1 MRTTPEGWSKKRVE
15 ASPSKMLRF
24 ENDGE
29 DDGSGVVA
37 GDDLPEMA
45 DDDVDIDVKVEQ
57 ETPSRKKTQ
66 TSSSLIRAAST
77 PVHDQ
82 QESRLIQRESSA
94 LATKSE
100 TKIKFSMM
108 MALLAF
114 LTWAYQF
121 QQQSVPL
128 GYCDPASASN
138 SIIRAKEVRLVK
150 ATECMIEREARRR
163 DHAVPDDQLSACPY
177 EAELPLV
184 GFVPR
189 PDKCTPCPSHAL
201 CQDGKVT
208 GCKGEYILEP
218 HPLLDWLNPVL
229 SGLPGVGPVA
239 IPPTCELD
247 VRTKA
252 QIGEIA
258 KKVEERLA
266 GRKGETICAGGRKN
280 KGDKRS
286 EVEKFGIDEE
296 QLFQHFVRMVSPRI
310 D

>member
-1 MRTTPEGWSKKRVE
+1 
-15 ASPSKMLRF
+15 
-24 ENDGE
+24 
-29 DDGSGVVA
+29 
-37 GDDLPEMA
+37 
-45 DDDVDIDVKVEQ
+45 
-57 ETPSRKKTQ
+57 
-66 TSSSLIRAAST
+66 
-77 PVHDQ
+77 
-82 QESRLIQRESSA
+82 
-94 LATKSE
+94 
-100 TKIKFSMM
+100 M

-121 QQQSVPL
+121 QQQSIPL
-128 GYCDPASASN
+128 GYCDPASATN
-138 SIIRAKEVRLVK
+138 SIIRAKEVRLIK
-150 ATECMIEREARRR
+150 ATECMTEREAQRR

-177 EAELPLV
+177 ESELPLV

-258 KKVEERLA
+258 KQVEERLA
-266 GRKGETICAGGRKN
+266 GRKGEPICAGGRKN

-286 EVEKFGIDEE
+286 EVEKFGIDEK